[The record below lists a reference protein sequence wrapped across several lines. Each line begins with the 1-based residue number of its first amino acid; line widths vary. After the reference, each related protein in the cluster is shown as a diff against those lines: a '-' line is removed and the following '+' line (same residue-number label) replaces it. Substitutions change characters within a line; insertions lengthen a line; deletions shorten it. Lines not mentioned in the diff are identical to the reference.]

1 MVPDACGTGCGVEG
15 GVAGAGGGAEGAAAV
30 VVLAIS
36 REVAAADAIAGSSGG
51 DCAVEA
57 VPACGSAA
65 TGRLALA
72 AAIRAM
78 GSPMSSPGHST
89 TSRVPLAPD
98 SKRGFS
104 ATTGAS
110 RSNTMRVVRSEEHTS
125 ELQSTMRNSYAVF
138 WLKTTKNKQNQTRQ
152 HNVRH

>member
-15 GVAGAGGGAEGAAAV
+15 GVAGAGGGEEGAAAA
-30 VVLAIS
+30 VVLATS

-72 AAIRAM
+72 AAIRAP
-78 GSPMSSPGHST
+78 GSSQPSPGHSN
-89 TSRVPLAPD
+89 TSRAPLAPRLAEH
-98 SKRGFS
+98 KS
-104 ATTGAS
+104 APQFIKP
-110 RSNTMRVVRSEEHTS
+110 H
-125 ELQSTMRNSYAVF
+125 SYGS
-138 WLKTTKNKQNQTRQ
+138 
-152 HNVRH
+152 

>member
-1 MVPDACGTGCGVEG
+1 MRVGTPVAMVPDACGTGCGVEG

-72 AAIRAM
+72 AAIRAR
-78 GSPMSSPGHST
+78 GAPMWLG
-89 TSRVPLAPD
+89 
-98 SKRGFS
+98 RG
-104 ATTGAS
+104 TCRG
-110 RSNTMRVVRSEEHTS
+110 RGCR
-125 ELQSTMRNSYAVF
+125 
-138 WLKTTKNKQNQTRQ
+138 
-152 HNVRH
+152 

>member
-36 REVAAADAIAGSSGG
+36 REVAAAAAIAGSSGG

-78 GSPMSSPGHST
+78 GSPMSSPGDST
-89 TSRVPLAPD
+89 TSR
-98 SKRGFS
+98 
-104 ATTGAS
+104 
-110 RSNTMRVVRSEEHTS
+110 SEEHAS
-125 ELQSTMRNSYAVF
+125 ELQSLMRISYAVF
-138 WLKTTKNKQNQTRQ
+138 CLQKQN
-152 HNVRH
+152 NK